1 VARARGRSGGAD
13 EVLSALRDAC
23 TALDLRG
30 QRVLVAVSGGVDSSV
45 LLDGLAALAGELDLT
60 LAAGH
65 VNHGLRGAQA
75 DADEACAADLAKQ
88 LGVAFAAR
96 RVAPRTLR
104 EGGPSRTRP
113 TLQEAARKLRQL
125 ALGELASQ
133 LGCTRIA
140 TAHTLDDQAETV
152 LMRLFRGASPAG
164 IGGIAE
170 RSEHGVVV
178 RPLLA
183 VTRTA
188 IERRARERGLSWRE
202 DASNRDPH
210 YARGRLRTGNLAALA
225 RELNPQW
232 LRAVGPF
239 AEAQRKES
247 AWIDGQVEREAQRW
261 LEPEQGAL
269 SLSRAGFA
277 ALPEPIGRRLLRL
290 ALRRQGGA
298 RDVSRA
304 QLERSAA
311 FVRNARVGAQLALPR
326 GLRWRAGR
334 ERCWLEPNASPRS
347 GRAASGGRAESD
359 ATGSEPAS
367 RC

>member
-1 VARARGRSGGAD
+1 MARRRARRGGED
-13 EVLSALRDAC
+13 EVLAALHTAC
-23 TALDLRG
+23 AALGLRG
-30 QRVLVAVSGGVDSSV
+30 ERVLVAISGGVDSCV
-45 LLDGLAALAGELDLT
+45 LLDGLAQLAHELGFT

-65 VNHGLRGAQA
+65 VNHGLRGAES
-75 DADEACAADLAKQ
+75 DADEACAADLAKH

-104 EGGPSRTRP
+104 ERGPSRARP
-113 TLQEAARKLRQL
+113 TLQEAARKLRHA
-125 ALGELASQ
+125 ALRELAGE

-164 IGGIAE
+164 LGGIAE
-170 RSEHGVVV
+170 CSPDGVIV

-183 VTRTA
+183 VARAA
-188 IERRARERGLSWRE
+188 IERRARERGLVWRE

-225 RELNPQW
+225 RELNPEW
-232 LRAVGPF
+232 LRAVGQL

-247 AWIDGQVEREAQRW
+247 AWIDEQVEREARRS
-261 LEPEQGAL
+261 LCFEPRAL

-277 ALPEPIGRRLLRL
+277 ALPEALARRLLRL
-290 ALRRQGGA
+290 AIRSQGGA
-298 RDVSRA
+298 RELSRA

-311 FVRNARVGAQLALPR
+311 FVRSARAGAELSLPR
-326 GLRWRAGR
+326 GLVWRAQR
-334 ERCWLEPNASPRS
+334 DACRLERAS
-347 GRAASGGRAESD
+347 EN
-359 ATGSEPAS
+359 GSEPHS